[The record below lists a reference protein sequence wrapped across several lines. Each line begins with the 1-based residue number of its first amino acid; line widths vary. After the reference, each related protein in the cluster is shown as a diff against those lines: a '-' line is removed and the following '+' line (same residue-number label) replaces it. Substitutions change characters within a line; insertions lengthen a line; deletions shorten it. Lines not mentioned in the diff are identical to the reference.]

1 MVNRI
6 LIRIKVLQIVYAYY
20 QNGNGNLQSAEND
33 LQFSLKKSY
42 ELYLSFLLLLIEVTH
57 LQSQIIE
64 TKKEKYIPTQEEL
77 NPNMRFVNNRV
88 IAQLAADKGF
98 WQLIKENGI
107 SWDNDEDF
115 VKRVLELILSS
126 DLYAEYL
133 EAEEDSYEH
142 DLQFWAKAFKQLI
155 CDNEMIEEHLEEKS
169 IFWND
174 DVEIIESFVLKT
186 IKRFKETQPATSA
199 LQPMFKGEE
208 DRTFAIKLLRQ
219 TFLKKEEYRELIGRY
234 LTNWEADRIA
244 HIDMVI
250 LQIAL
255 AEIFAF
261 PTIHTSISM
270 NEYIEIAKYYSSP
283 KKVPFINAIL
293 EAIIRDAKRDH
304 KLLKE

>member
-88 IAQLAADKGF
+88 IAQLATDKGF

-155 CDNEMIEEHLEEKS
+155 CDNEMIEEHLEDKS

>member
-20 QNGNGNLQSAEND
+20 QNGSGDLKSAEND

-155 CDNEMIEEHLEEKS
+155 CDNEMIEEHLEDKS

>member
-64 TKKEKYIPTQEEL
+64 TKKEKYIPTEEEL

-155 CDNEMIEEHLEEKS
+155 CDNEMIEEHLEDKS

>member
-155 CDNEMIEEHLEEKS
+155 CDNEMIEEHLEDKS

-255 AEIFAF
+255 SL
-261 PTIHTSISM
+261 IHI
-270 NEYIEIAKYYSSP
+270 
-283 KKVPFINAIL
+283 
-293 EAIIRDAKRDH
+293 
-304 KLLKE
+304 

>member
-1 MVNRI
+1 M
-6 LIRIKVLQIVYAYY
+6 
-20 QNGNGNLQSAEND
+20 
-33 LQFSLKKSY
+33 
-42 ELYLSFLLLLIEVTH
+42 YLSFLLLLIEVTH

-64 TKKEKYIPTQEEL
+64 TKTEKYIPTQEEL

-155 CDNEMIEEHLEEKS
+155 CDNEMIEEHLEDKS

>member
-42 ELYLSFLLLLIEVTH
+42 ELYLSFLLLLIEITH

-155 CDNEMIEEHLEEKS
+155 CDNEMIEEHLEDKS

>member
-155 CDNEMIEEHLEEKS
+155 CDNEMIEEHLEDKS

-186 IKRFKETQPATSA
+186 IKRFKETQPATYA

-283 KKVPFINAIL
+283 KKVPFITAIL

>member
-1 MVNRI
+1 M
-6 LIRIKVLQIVYAYY
+6 
-20 QNGNGNLQSAEND
+20 
-33 LQFSLKKSY
+33 
-42 ELYLSFLLLLIEVTH
+42 
-57 LQSQIIE
+57 
-64 TKKEKYIPTQEEL
+64 
-77 NPNMRFVNNRV
+77 
-88 IAQLAADKGF
+88 
-98 WQLIKENGI
+98 
-107 SWDNDEDF
+107 ED
-115 VKRVLELILSS
+115 
-126 DLYAEYL
+126 
-133 EAEEDSYEH
+133 
-142 DLQFWAKAFKQLI
+142 
-155 CDNEMIEEHLEEKS
+155 KS

-261 PTIHTSISM
+261 PTIHTSISI

>member
-64 TKKEKYIPTQEEL
+64 PKKEKYIPTEEEL
-77 NPNMRFVNNRV
+77 NPNMRFVNNRF
-88 IAQLAADKGF
+88 IAQLAADEGF
-98 WQLIKENGI
+98 WKLIKENGI

-155 CDNEMIEEHLEEKS
+155 CDNEMIEEHLEDKS

-261 PTIHTSISM
+261 PTIHTSISI

>member
-155 CDNEMIEEHLEEKS
+155 CDNEMIEEHLEDKS

-261 PTIHTSISM
+261 PTIHTSISI

>member
-1 MVNRI
+1 M
-6 LIRIKVLQIVYAYY
+6 
-20 QNGNGNLQSAEND
+20 
-33 LQFSLKKSY
+33 
-42 ELYLSFLLLLIEVTH
+42 
-57 LQSQIIE
+57 
-64 TKKEKYIPTQEEL
+64 
-77 NPNMRFVNNRV
+77 
-88 IAQLAADKGF
+88 
-98 WQLIKENGI
+98 IKENGI

-155 CDNEMIEEHLEEKS
+155 CDNEMIEEHLEDKS

>member
-20 QNGNGNLQSAEND
+20 QNGNGDLKSAEND

-57 LQSQIIE
+57 LQNQILE
-64 TKKEKYIPTQEEL
+64 TKKGKYIPTEEEL
-77 NPNMRFVNNRV
+77 NPKMRFVNNRIV
-88 IAQLAADKGF
+88 AQLAADKSF
-98 WQLIKENGI
+98 WKQVKDNGV

-115 VKRVLELILSS
+115 VKRILDLILSS
-126 DLYAEYL
+126 DVYAEYL
-133 EAEEDSYEH
+133 EAEEDSYER
-142 DLQFWAKAFKQLI
+142 DLQFWVKAFKQLI
-155 CDNEMIEEHLEEKS
+155 CDNEMIEEYLEDKS

-186 IKRFKETQPATSA
+186 IKRLKETQPVTAA
-199 LQPMFKGEE
+199 LLPMFKDEE

-219 TFLKKEEYRELIGRY
+219 TFLKKAEYRELIGRY
-234 LTNWEADRIA
+234 LTNWDADRVA
-244 HIDMVI
+244 NIDMVI

-283 KKVPFINAIL
+283 KKVPFINATL
-293 EAIIRDAKRDH
+293 ESIIRDAKRDH
-304 KLLKE
+304 KLLKD

>member
-155 CDNEMIEEHLEEKS
+155 CDNEMIEEHLEDKS

-293 EAIIRDAKRDH
+293 EAIIRDAKREH

>member
-155 CDNEMIEEHLEEKS
+155 CDNEMIEEHLEDKS

-219 TFLKKEEYRELIGRY
+219 TFLKKEEYRELIVRY

>member
-64 TKKEKYIPTQEEL
+64 PKKEKYIPTQEEL

-155 CDNEMIEEHLEEKS
+155 CDNEMIEEHLEDKS

-261 PTIHTSISM
+261 PTIHTSISI

>member
-155 CDNEMIEEHLEEKS
+155 CDNEMIEEHLEDKS

-283 KKVPFINAIL
+283 QKVPFINAIL

>member
-20 QNGNGNLQSAEND
+20 QNGNGDLKSAEND

-98 WQLIKENGI
+98 WKLVKDNGV

-155 CDNEMIEEHLEEKS
+155 CDNEMIEEHLEDKS

>member
-1 MVNRI
+1 MINRV
-6 LIRIKVLQIVYAYY
+6 LIRLKLIQIVYAYY

-155 CDNEMIEEHLEEKS
+155 CDNEMIEEHLEDKS

>member
-155 CDNEMIEEHLEEKS
+155 CDNEMIEEHLEDKS

-219 TFLKKEEYRELIGRY
+219 TLLKKEEYRELIGRY

>member
-115 VKRVLELILSS
+115 AKRVLELILSS

-155 CDNEMIEEHLEEKS
+155 CDNEMIEEHLEDKS

>member
-6 LIRIKVLQIVYAYY
+6 LIRIKVLQIVYAYH
-20 QNGNGNLQSAEND
+20 QNGNGDLKSAEND

-42 ELYLSFLLLLIEVTH
+42 ELYLAFFLLLIEVTR
-57 LQSQIIE
+57 LQNRILAS
-64 TKKEKYIPTQEEL
+64 KKEKYIPTEEEL
-77 NPNMRFVNNRV
+77 NPNTRFVNNRF
-88 IAQLAADKGF
+88 IAQLAADEGF
-98 WQLIKENGI
+98 WTLIKENGV

-115 VKRVLELILSS
+115 VKRILDQVLSS

-133 EAEEDSYEH
+133 EAEEDSYEQ
-142 DLQFWAKAFKQLI
+142 DQQFWAKAFKQLI
-155 CDNEMIEEHLEEKS
+155 CDNEMIDEHLEDKS

-186 IKRFKETQPATSA
+186 IKRFKEDQPANKV
-199 LQPMFKGEE
+199 LLPMFKEEE

-219 TFLKKEEYRELIGRY
+219 TFLKKTEYRELIGRY
-234 LTNWEADRIA
+234 LTNWDADRVA
-244 HIDMVI
+244 NIDMVI

-283 KKVPFINAIL
+283 KKVPFINATL
-293 EAIIRDAKRDH
+293 ESIVRDAKRDH
-304 KLLKE
+304 KLLKD

>member
-155 CDNEMIEEHLEEKS
+155 CDNEMIEEHLEDKS

-270 NEYIEIAKYYSSP
+270 NEYIEIVKYYSSS

>member
-115 VKRVLELILSS
+115 VKRVLELILNS

-155 CDNEMIEEHLEEKS
+155 CDNEMIEEHLEDKS

>member
-20 QNGNGNLQSAEND
+20 QNGNGNLQSAEKD

-155 CDNEMIEEHLEEKS
+155 CDNEMIEEHLEDKS

-261 PTIHTSISM
+261 PTIHTSISI

>member
-20 QNGNGNLQSAEND
+20 QNGNGDLKSAEND

-155 CDNEMIEEHLEEKS
+155 CDNEMIEEHLEDKS